1 MNESDHREIADTPL
15 VACQVEFA
23 SICRDDRRRVQGTHH
38 SDSGVLSQGCATQ
51 QSPSSGRQIP
61 QIQPDRPLDSS
72 PDFNALI
79 ASLRAAGANR
89 FDPVRLHYIE
99 ALAKRAITHQG
110 SVKRMLDAKLV
121 QALAAYKERF
131 DLAQCDARQTV
142 TRSVQQ
148 YPHLASDLQR
158 LFDAGDFKGL
168 ERFIATLKASEQC
181 ASLGALVRQLEQ
193 HSPGNTDARL
203 EGNAGSRSEL
213 KTIRKFRNTWA
224 KLSVDKQVAQ
234 ALEQAPKNAG
244 PINSH
249 MLVLRSLALMRDISP
264 DYLNRF
270 MSYADTLLCL
280 DQCEKEKV
288 GHPKKHQ
295 VARAA
300 KK

>member
-1 MNESDHREIADTPL
+1 MELAD
-15 VACQVEFA
+15 A
-23 SICRDDRRRVQGTHH
+23 S
-38 SDSGVLSQGCATQ
+38 S
-51 QSPSSGRQIP
+51 
-61 QIQPDRPLDSS
+61 DSS

-79 ASLRAAGANR
+79 ASLRMAGADR

-99 ALAKRAITHQG
+99 VLEKRAMAHQG
-110 SVKRMLDAKLV
+110 SVKRMLDARLE
-121 QALAAYKERF
+121 QALAAFKERF
-131 DLAQCDARQTV
+131 DLALCDARETV
-142 TRSVQQ
+142 ERSVQQ
-148 YPHLASDLQR
+148 YPQATNDLQR
-158 LFDAGDFKGL
+158 FLVAGDFKGL
-168 ERFIATLKASEQC
+168 QRFIATLKSSEQC
-181 ASLGALVRQLEQ
+181 ASLSALVRQLEQ
-193 HSPGNTDARL
+193 HSPEMADAHVDR
-203 EGNAGSRSEL
+203 NPGSRSEL
-213 KTIRKFRNTWA
+213 KTIRNFRNTWS

-280 DQCEKEKV
+280 DQYENKKP
-288 GHPKKHQ
+288 GNPKKPQ